1 MTSVSAPASE
11 VRPASSTNCWRLEWP
26 EQSERGKSQERL
38 LSALT
43 GPRVRAYTV
52 RLWLVSLESLEEFE
66 QQSDRNYCAS
76 PYLRSF
82 LLLYRE
88 RINERQRLKQGN

>member
-43 GPRVRAYTV
+43 GPGVRACTV
-52 RLWLVSLESLEEFE
+52 RL
-66 QQSDRNYCAS
+66 
-76 PYLRSF
+76 
-82 LLLYRE
+82 
-88 RINERQRLKQGN
+88 